1 MNDYEIFNFEED
13 INKNY
18 IFLNNIDDLYF
29 FTEDIYN
36 ELSKTQG
43 NKFSVIVDLFLRNG
57 YSFNRYVL
65 LNFEEGSYNSIIINP
80 NDVSESSKKTV
91 KQYLKEHVD
100 ILNNGTST
108 KSTINYVLNN

>member
-1 MNDYEIFNFEED
+1 MHDYEIFNFEED
-13 INKNY
+13 INNNY

-36 ELSKTQG
+36 DLSKTQG

-65 LNFEEGSYNSIIINP
+65 LKFEEGICNSIIINP
-80 NDVSESSKKTV
+80 NDISESSKKTIR
-91 KQYLKEHVD
+91 QYLKEHVD
-100 ILNNGTST
+100 ILKNGALT

>member
-1 MNDYEIFNFEED
+1 MKEYEVFSFEED

-36 ELSKTQG
+36 NLSKTQG
-43 NKFSVIVDLFLRNG
+43 NKFSVLVDLFLRNG

-65 LNFEEGSYNSIIINP
+65 LNFDNGNYNSFVINP
-80 NDVSESSKKTV
+80 NDVSESSKKRI
-91 KQYLKEHVD
+91 KQYLKENID
-100 ILNNGTST
+100 ILNNGTLT
-108 KSTINYVLNN
+108 KSVVNFVLNS